1 MIDLTSAQTQT
12 EILGIGIDNVDR
24 EQAAGILMGYIKAGR
39 ASEARIILTP
49 NPEMI
54 MLARNDSE
62 YRRIMS
68 LSALNVPDGVGIVLA
83 SKITGAGIKEN
94 VPGVDLLHNLMS
106 NMAFTGHSVYLLGA
120 APGVAE
126 QAGINL
132 RRQMPGLNIVGTHDG
147 YFDEE
152 EDKLICEELV
162 RLKPDLT
169 LVGMSMGKAE
179 RWAYNHRH
187 LPVNVIACCG
197 GSLDVWA
204 GRVKRAPVG
213 FRKLGLEWLY
223 RLLSQPKRIFRM
235 AVLPKFV
242 LLALLNGRSK

>member
-1 MIDLTSAQTQT
+1 MISAQTRSKT

-24 EQAAGILMGYIKAGR
+24 EQAANILMGYIKAGR

-54 MLARNDSE
+54 MLARGDSE

-68 LSALNVPDGVGIVLA
+68 AAALNIPDGVGIVLA
-83 SKITGAGIKEN
+83 SKIINGEIKEN
-94 VPGVDLLHNLMS
+94 VPGVDLLYNMMS
-106 NMAFTGHSVYLLGA
+106 DMAATGHGIYLLGA
-120 APGVAE
+120 APGIAE
-126 QAGINL
+126 QAGQNL
-132 RRQMPGLNIVGTHDG
+132 RRRIPGLNIVGTHDG

-152 EDKLICEELV
+152 EDKLICEELI
-162 RLKPDLT
+162 RLKPDLA
-169 LVGMSMGKAE
+169 LIGISMGKAE
-179 RWAYNHRH
+179 RWAYSHRH
-187 LPVNVIACCG
+187 LPVNMIACCG

-204 GRVKRAPVG
+204 GRVKRAPLG

-223 RLLSQPKRIFRM
+223 RLLSQPKRILRM

-242 LLALLNGRSK
+242 LLALLSGRGK